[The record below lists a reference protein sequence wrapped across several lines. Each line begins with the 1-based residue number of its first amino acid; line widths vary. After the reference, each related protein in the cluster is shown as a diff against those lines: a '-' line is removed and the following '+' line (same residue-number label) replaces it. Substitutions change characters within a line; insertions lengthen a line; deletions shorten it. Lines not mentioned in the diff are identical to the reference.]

1 MLQWSASYDQF
12 CLMAVGTKMMRW
24 LQLLPYRQIVLSIA
38 EEARRDGVSEM
49 LAAVYPGTCRCLTL
63 LVEVCWSLVD
73 SVEMDFS
80 SCPIALQSSCR
91 CCLML
96 HVEVRWSLVVSV
108 QMDHEAL
115 HKAEPPSSQEIPP
128 WP

>member
-24 LQLLPYRQIVLSIA
+24 LQLLPYRQIVLNIA

-63 LVEVCWSLVD
+63 LVEVCWSLV
-73 SVEMDFS
+73 
-80 SCPIALQSSCR
+80 
-91 CCLML
+91 
-96 HVEVRWSLVVSV
+96 VSV